1 MKIKKINLKGKKA
14 QVWGL
19 DLAIGL
25 MVFVGIIFMF
35 YRYSV
40 SFVPE
45 GTSLEKMIQQGGFV
59 SESLLS
65 QGYPENWNETND
77 INQVRMFGLL
87 DNNSLLDANKW
98 TKFAEWSDPNG
109 EYSLVKEKLN
119 TDFAFY
125 IFFSK
130 EGDTDPKMS
139 INGYDF
145 AGKGIP
151 DDAKQTTR
159 VERLVAYNDT
169 GTIIPLKM
177 VLFLWSYQKT

>member
-1 MKIKKINLKGKKA
+1 MKMKKINLKSKKA

-45 GTSLEKMIQQGGFV
+45 DTSLEKMVKQGGFV

-65 QGYPENWNETND
+65 QGYPGNWDTLD
-77 INQVRMFGLL
+77 IDELGMFGLL
-87 DNNSLLDANKW
+87 DNQSLLDVNKW
-98 TKFAEWSDPNG
+98 TKFAEWSTGPST
-109 EYSLVKEKLN
+109 YSLVREKLN

-125 IFFSK
+125 VFFSD
-130 EGDTDPKMS
+130 EGDTDPKMQ

-145 AGKGIP
+145 AGKEVP
-151 DDAKQTTR
+151 DDAKQITR

-177 VLFLWSYQKT
+177 VLSLWSYQKT